1 MTIIA
6 PIAYNDGT
14 PITHPETFTKVYT
27 RATLLFSREPNE
39 REALYLADEMTNG
52 YTDPGESESAE
63 YAVYLAYRARYGK

>member
-6 PIAYNDGT
+6 PATYNDGT
-14 PITHPETFTKVYT
+14 PLTHPETFAKVYAKAA
-27 RATLLFSREPNE
+27 RAFAREPNE